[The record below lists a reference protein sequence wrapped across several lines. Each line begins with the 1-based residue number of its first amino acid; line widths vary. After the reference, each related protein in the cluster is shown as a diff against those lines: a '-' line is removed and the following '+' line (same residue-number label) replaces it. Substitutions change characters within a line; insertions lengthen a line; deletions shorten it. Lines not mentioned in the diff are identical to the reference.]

1 MDLGQSC
8 LQAGRARSNTMQEST
23 DGMFVQSLRTQ
34 ESSGLDKCELS
45 WDEEARCMPLL
56 RGSCRMSTAVY
67 TQASS

>member
-34 ESSGLDKCELS
+34 ESSGLDNVSFLGTCRYYWL
-45 WDEEARCMPLL
+45 MQNVN
-56 RGSCRMSTAVY
+56 SCLY
-67 TQASS
+67 TSQFLAWS